1 MKNLKSNTKDDL
13 NLELF
18 LIKKLGV
25 CLFRYQLSP
34 KEKLSTINSTLTKM
48 LGYSSEKKIQD
59 FTFKSLFKD
68 AGNAEDF
75 IKTIKKEKIV
85 KFYEAEF
92 KRKDGKELW
101 VAITAYL
108 QRSSSNKKHLYI
120 EGMLED
126 ISKHKELEETLSFEK
141 QLFQNLLDN
150 LPDAVYFKDVKNR
163 IIRVNRFYAQ
173 GFKMKPEEIV
183 GKTDFNFFPKDQAQ
197 KMFDDDT
204 YILKTG
210 SPIIGK
216 IERPLLPNGT
226 HNCVTTTKIP
236 VHDKK
241 GKIIGTM
248 GITRDITAYDQME
261 QGRLD
266 MVMTSLKVLDKVLE
280 IRDPY
285 TFGHT
290 RRVSMIAEKIAKEL
304 GWDDNR
310 ILELRMSAEL
320 HDIGKIL
327 IPLEILNK
335 PGKLSDLEFKM
346 IQEHVKKCYEMLKPH
361 SFPFPLP
368 ESIYQHHER
377 LDGNGYPRGLSK
389 DKIIPEARIL
399 AVSDVLEAMT
409 NHRPYRAALGL
420 KKAIKELKDNAGSKY
435 DKDIVATTIKILE
448 ENGNKPFWIEQEFT
462 T

>member
-1 MKNLKSNTKDDL
+1 
-13 NLELF
+13 
-18 LIKKLGV
+18 
-25 CLFRYQLSP
+25 
-34 KEKLSTINSTLTKM
+34 
-48 LGYSSEKKIQD
+48 
-59 FTFKSLFKD
+59 
-68 AGNAEDF
+68 
-75 IKTIKKEKIV
+75 
-85 KFYEAEF
+85 
-92 KRKDGKELW
+92 
-101 VAITAYL
+101 
-108 QRSSSNKKHLYI
+108 
-120 EGMLED
+120 
-126 ISKHKELEETLSFEK
+126 
-141 QLFQNLLDN
+141 
-150 LPDAVYFKDVKNR
+150 
-163 IIRVNRFYAQ
+163 
-173 GFKMKPEEIV
+173 
-183 GKTDFNFFPKDQAQ
+183 
-197 KMFDDDT
+197 
-204 YILKTG
+204 
-210 SPIIGK
+210 
-216 IERPLLPNGT
+216 
-226 HNCVTTTKIP
+226 
-236 VHDKK
+236 
-241 GKIIGTM
+241 
-248 GITRDITAYDQME
+248 
-261 QGRLD
+261 
-266 MVMTSLKVLDKVLE
+266 
-280 IRDPY
+280 
-285 TFGHT
+285 
-290 RRVSMIAEKIAKEL
+290 MIAEKIAKEL